1 MTTLNWWTI
10 VLIII
15 AAVVGGVLVLA
26 LLVGLAFLI
35 WGLVCRNKFVELRN
49 KIEEAWATIDVSLK
63 KRYDLIPNLV
73 ATVKGYAKH
82 ESETL
87 ERVIAARNAAMT
99 ASGDAKLAAENALS
113 GTLKSLFALTESYP
127 DLNANANFMDLQ
139 RQLQRVEE
147 ELSAARRYYNGV
159 VKAFNTKLET
169 FPSNLIAKMMHLTK
183 RAYFE
188 LDSAEERQNVKV
200 EF

>member
-1 MTTLNWWTI
+1 MNNLLLISTGGI
-10 VLIII
+10 VAIVIAVIVVALII
-15 AAVVGGVLVLA
+15 
-26 LLVGLAFLI
+26 
-35 WGLVCRNKFVELRN
+35 GLVCWYISCYNGLVSLRN
-49 KIEEAWATIDVSLK
+49 RTEEAWATIDVHLK

-87 ERVIAARNAAMT
+87 ERVIAARNRAMS
-99 ASGDAKLAAENALS
+99 ASGDDKLAAENVLS
-113 GTLKSLFALTESYP
+113 GTLKTLFALTESYP
-127 DLNANANFMDLQ
+127 DLKANTNFIDLQ

-147 ELSAARRYYNGV
+147 ELAAARRYFNGV
-159 VKAFNTKLET
+159 VKELNNKIEM
-169 FPSNLIAKMMHLTK
+169 FPSSIVARRMRLEK
-183 RAYFE
+183 RKYFE

>member
-1 MTTLNWWTI
+1 MPGWLT
-10 VLIII
+10 VLIIVLSVLVGILLI
-15 AAVVGGVLVLA
+15 AAVALV
-26 LLVGLAFLI
+26 I
-35 WGLVCRNKFVELRN
+35 WGISCRNTLVSLRN
-49 KIEEAWATIDVSLK
+49 RIEEAWATIDVSLK

-73 ATVKGYAKH
+73 ATVKGYTKH

-127 DLNANANFMDLQ
+127 DLKANANFTDLQ
-139 RQLQRVEE
+139 RQLQRIED

-159 VKAFNTKLET
+159 VKEFNTRIDV
-169 FPSNLIAKMMHLTK
+169 FPSSIVAGMMHLTK
-183 RAYFE
+183 HSYFE